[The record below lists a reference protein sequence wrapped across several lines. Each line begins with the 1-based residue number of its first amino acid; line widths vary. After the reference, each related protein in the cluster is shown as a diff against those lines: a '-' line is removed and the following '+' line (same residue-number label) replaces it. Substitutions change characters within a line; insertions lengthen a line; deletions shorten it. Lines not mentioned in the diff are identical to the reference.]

1 MGDGQSQGTSVTY
14 QMVTLTPGL
23 ADTLIKD
30 DSPDILQTEIWQF
43 LSLDISAANLSYVDM
58 LNILDYVD
66 IAFCNFLC
74 GIAENDWDKFKI
86 EEVTWAKNPE
96 DPKNPIKVS
105 SKVYVITELWDA
117 IRAKVYIK
125 CCKSRDGFLMR
136 QLTESRSQI
145 SQDIRQQQSGF
156 GGYPPQ
162 QENKK
167 HWGIL

>member
-1 MGDGQSQGTSVTY
+1 MGDGQTQGGVTY

-30 DSPDILQTEIWQF
+30 DSPDILQQEIWQF

-74 GIAENDWDKFKI
+74 GIQEGDWDKFKI
-86 EEVTWAKNPE
+86 EEVTWAK
-96 DPKNPIKVS
+96 DPADPTGKKLIKVNAKS
-105 SKVYVITELWDA
+105 YVITELWDA

-145 SQDIRQQQSGF
+145 SQDIRQQGGF
-156 GGYPPQ
+156 GYPMPQ

-167 HWGIL
+167 RWGIL